1 MPREY
6 YARLNEVIMG
16 IIYSPLLLIIATL
29 ETREA
34 RRIRWNRR
42 QGEEDDDVVDE
53 WEDAAE
59 EVEFD
64 LDDTWRQAVQDTTPD
79 PNAENC
85 TLEIIQLREQI
96 NELTAVV
103 HAFIEKKDMAERMGE
118 ESSSNQADAE

>member
-6 YARLNEVIMG
+6 YSTLNEFIMG
-16 IIYSPLLLIIATL
+16 IIYSPILLIIATL

-42 QGEEDDDVVDE
+42 QGEDDDDVVEE
-53 WEDAAE
+53 WEDVAE

-64 LDDTWRQAVQDTTPD
+64 LDDTWRQAVRETTPD

-96 NELTAVV
+96 KELTAVV
-103 HAFIEKKDMAERMGE
+103 HAFIEKKDTAERMRE
-118 ESSSNQADAE
+118 ESSFNQDDAE